1 MTFGLSTRWNAYRH
15 KSGVAM
21 IEEIL
26 ALGLDR
32 VELGYDL
39 TIDLVPGVQ
48 QMVDEKA
55 VSVDSVHAFCPVP
68 VGAPYGHPELFTLV
82 SLDKREREIAA
93 SHLDKTIN
101 FAAHVGARTVVLHA
115 GNVEMKNMT
124 RDLVDLYA
132 DGKEFSPRYEKLK
145 TKLLLVRD
153 KKAEKHLHHLR
164 HGIEALLP
172 LLEETGIALAIEN
185 LPSWE
190 SVPTELETEDLMQ
203 HFGSPHV
210 RYWHDMGHAQL
221 RQELGF
227 ISHTRWLK
235 KLAPYLAGIHI
246 HDMAKPAM
254 DHIMPPNGEMDFR
267 LFKPFIK
274 PDVLLVLEPRPG
286 LPAAD
291 LTNGMEIMRT
301 AWN

>member
-1 MTFGLSTRWNAYRH
+1 
-15 KSGVAM
+15 M

-26 ALGLDR
+26 GLGLAR

-48 QMVDEKA
+48 QMVNEKA
-55 VSVDSVHAFCPVP
+55 VCIDSVHAFCPVP

-82 SLDKREREIAA
+82 SLDKRERETAV
-93 SHLDKTIN
+93 SHISRTIN
-101 FAAHVGARTVVLHA
+101 FAAHFGARTVVLHA

-124 RDLVDLYA
+124 QGLVDLYA
-132 DGKEFSPRYEKLK
+132 DGLVFSPRYEKLK

-153 KKAEKHLHHLR
+153 RKAGKHMSYLHE
-164 HGIEALLP
+164 GIEALLP
-172 LLEETGIALAIEN
+172 LLEQTGIQLAIEN
-185 LPSWE
+185 LPAWE
-190 SVPTELETEDLMQ
+190 SIPTELETEDLMK
-203 HFGSPHV
+203 HFDSPHV
-210 RYWHDMGHAQL
+210 RYWHDMGHGQL

-235 KLAPYLAGIHI
+235 KLAPYLVGIHV
-246 HDMAKPAM
+246 HDMAKPTM
-254 DHIMPPNGEMDFR
+254 DHIMPPNGEIDFR

-291 LTNGMEIMRT
+291 LANGMEIIRA
-301 AWN
+301 AWR